1 MPLPT
6 NANAM
11 GVMITRCNDR
21 DTILVI
27 CKNEWTLQSEHGFT
41 RRPFQSPGTTTVS
54 PVQFHGLILGD
65 NGIAPLKLVQTQ
77 TERILFHEV
86 S

>member
-6 NANAM
+6 NAM

-41 RRPFQSPGTTTVS
+41 RRPFQSSGTTTVS
-54 PVQFHGLILGD
+54 LVQFHGLILCD
-65 NGIAPLKLVQTQ
+65 NGIAPLELVQT
-77 TERILFHEV
+77 ERVLFHEV